1 MQKKKEK
8 ISCFVQFHLVYLARD
23 FLVRAF
29 HVAAEAVNAIMATAT
44 ETSAALLNS
53 GTFGVEVYP
62 VEVEVPVLD
71 VGVEV
76 GVEVEVEVPPD
87 GSDIAAKLRMKPS
100 WEP

>member
-1 MQKKKEK
+1 M
-8 ISCFVQFHLVYLARD
+8 SGRCF
-23 FLVRAF
+23 FLVNATVDR
-29 HVAAEAVNAIMATAT
+29 VAAVTAAVIRVRAT
-44 ETSAALLNS
+44 LLNS